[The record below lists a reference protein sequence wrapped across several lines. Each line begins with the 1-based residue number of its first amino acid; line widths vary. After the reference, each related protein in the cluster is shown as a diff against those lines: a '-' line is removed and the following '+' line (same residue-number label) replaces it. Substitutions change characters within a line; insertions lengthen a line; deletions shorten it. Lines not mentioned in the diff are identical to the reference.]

1 MSTTFQTRGD
11 ACKRAERVIF
21 GPEDYAPFI
30 LAPAA
35 QAYVIDTSIPFPMRL
50 LNLAGVLTG
59 TVTANVQRVR
69 SGVTVSVTGLSAVA
83 LTSTLSNTTPTAPSD
98 GTDFFIQGDVL
109 QVTLSSPVGASNL
122 SLALRML
129 RT

>member
-11 ACKRAERVIF
+11 GLKRAERLIY
-21 GPEDYAPFI
+21 GPEAYAPFI

-35 QAYVIDTSIPFPMRL
+35 QAYVIDASIPFPMRL

-59 TVTANVQRVR
+59 TVTANVQRTR

-83 LTSTLSNTTPTAPSD
+83 LTSTLSNTAPTSPSD
-98 GTDFFIQGDVL
+98 GTDYFVQGDIL

-122 SLALRML
+122 SLDLRML
-129 RT
+129 RV